1 MANKKG
7 DTTRIQAV
15 PDVNKCTNLGCY
27 SMKEREAYAVKTRK
41 DQMLSTIYYFPDFE
55 KPYTKTFKVEK
66 GELGH
71 GNGMCCAEK
80 YIFFGCWVKDPG
92 SAITHFIGM
101 LMAIFAAIP
110 LLIKAAHEPGRIY
123 LVSIAVY
130 AVSLILLYAA
140 STTYHTFNISKK
152 VNTILKKIDHM
163 MISVLIAGSYTPICL
178 LVLGGRMGWILLAI
192 VWGFAI
198 AGILIKAFWVFCP
211 KWVSS
216 VLYIGMGWTCV
227 LAFTQLLNSL
237 SPAAFGWLLAGGIIY
252 TVGGV
257 IYALK
262 LPIFNSK
269 HKNFGSHEIFH
280 LFVMGGSLCHFVVM
294 YAFVL

>member
-1 MANKKG
+1 MA
-7 DTTRIQAV
+7 
-15 PDVNKCTNLGCY
+15 
-27 SMKEREAYAVKTRK
+27 
-41 DQMLSTIYYFPDFE
+41 
-55 KPYTKTFKVEK
+55 KVIEQ
-66 GELGH
+66 H
-71 GNGMCCAEK
+71 
-80 YIFFGCWVKDPG
+80 VKDPG

-110 LLIKAAHEPGRIY
+110 LLIKAAHETGRIY

-262 LPIFNSK
+262 LPIFNRK

>member
-1 MANKKG
+1 MA
-7 DTTRIQAV
+7 
-15 PDVNKCTNLGCY
+15 
-27 SMKEREAYAVKTRK
+27 
-41 DQMLSTIYYFPDFE
+41 
-55 KPYTKTFKVEK
+55 KVIEQ
-66 GELGH
+66 H
-71 GNGMCCAEK
+71 
-80 YIFFGCWVKDPG
+80 VKDPG

-130 AVSLILLYAA
+130 SVSLILLYAA

-262 LPIFNSK
+262 LPIFNRK